1 MKSKKGF
8 TLIEL
13 LVVIAIIGIL
23 AAILLPALA
32 RAREAA
38 RRASCANN
46 LKQMGL
52 TLKMYSNESKGE
64 KFPRWGYYYADE
76 IDCSTTA
83 YTATVGT
90 PIRNNTFLFNMDD
103 VYPEYLPDLNV
114 IVCPSDAGSSIDD
127 LTNPNTGNV
136 DAARK
141 CSDGDLGG
149 WGKTDNSYAY
159 LSHTF
164 DKAKETDPTV
174 PYETAGL
181 LADFCADDEVT
192 NPTVQVGD
200 LGVQF
205 AAWFSYMLY
214 QTIIDPAGFSIN
226 VDGDWDISNAGD
238 LGGFDVIANTPP
250 GIHMG
255 NGNSDTLYRLREGI
269 ERFLIT
275 DINNLEAVSAAQSDV
290 IILWDQGS
298 TLAVEFNHVPG
309 GSNVLYMDGHV
320 QFIKYPTPDEAPL
333 NPASMW
339 VTQCLQTGS

>member
-1 MKSKKGF
+1 MRKSKKGF

-52 TLKMYSNESKGE
+52 SLKMYANESRGE
-64 KFPRWGYYYADE
+64 KFPRWGYYYE
-76 IDCSTTA
+76 TQVDCSDPTYPVIPGNEA
-83 YTATVGT
+83 
-90 PIRNNTFLFNMDD
+90 NNTFLFNMDD
-103 VYPEYLPDLNV
+103 VFPEYLPDMNV
-114 IVCPSDAGSSIDD
+114 IVCPSDAGMSVDD
-127 LTNPNTGNV
+127 LVNPVTGTIDV
-136 DAARK
+136 SRK
-141 CSDGDLGG
+141 CDDDTYGG
-149 WGKTDNSYAY
+149 WEKTDESYAY

-164 DKAKETDPTV
+164 DKAKESDPSDAYGNLGFIGTFCDDDDNNPV
-174 PYETAGL
+174 P
-181 LADFCADDEVT
+181 
-192 NPTVQVGD
+192 VGN

-205 AAWFSYMLY
+205 AAWFGYMAIS
-214 QTIIDPAGFSIN
+214 TGTDPAGFTSG
-226 VDGDWDISNAGD
+226 VDGDWDISDVAAV
-238 LGGFDVIANTPP
+238 GFDVSTYQPF
-250 GIHMG
+250 MG
-255 NGNSDTLYRLREGI
+255 NGNSNTLYRLREGI

-275 DINNLEAVSAAQSDV
+275 DINNLDSVNAAQSDV
-290 IILWDQGS
+290 IVLWDQGS

-320 QFIKYPTPDEAPL
+320 SFIKYPTPDEAPL

-339 VTQCLQTGS
+339 VTQCLQTG

>member
-1 MKSKKGF
+1 MRRSNKGF

-52 TLKMYSNESKGE
+52 SLKMYANESRGE
-64 KFPRWGYYYADE
+64 KFPRWGYYYEAQV
-76 IDCSTTA
+76 DCSDPAYPTIPGNTA
-83 YTATVGT
+83 
-90 PIRNNTFLFNMDD
+90 NNTFLFNMDD
-103 VYPEYLPDLNV
+103 MFPEYLPDLNV
-114 IVCPSDAGSSIDD
+114 IVCPSDAGMSVDDLVNPVTGSID
-127 LTNPNTGNV
+127 V
-136 DAARK
+136 ARK
-141 CSDGDLGG
+141 CDDDTYGG
-149 WGKTDNSYAY
+149 WEKTDESYAY

-164 DKAKETDPTV
+164 DKAKEDDAHA
-174 PYETAGL
+174 PYGDLGFIGAY
-181 LADFCADDEVT
+181 CADDDAITPVA
-192 NPTVQVGD
+192 D

-205 AAWFSYMLY
+205 AAWFGYMAIA
-214 QTIIDPAGFSIN
+214 TGTDPAGFVSG
-226 VDGDWDISNAGD
+226 VDADWDIDDIAAV
-238 LGGFDVIANTPP
+238 GFDALTVGTPP
-250 GIHMG
+250 RDFIG
-255 NGNSDTLYRLREGI
+255 NGNSNTLYRLREGI

-275 DINNLEAVSAAQSDV
+275 DINNLDAVNAAQSDV
-290 IILWDQGS
+290 IVLWDQGS

-320 QFIKYPTPDEAPL
+320 SFIKYPTPDEPPL

-339 VTQCLQTGS
+339 VTQCLQTGT